1 MSVNHTGVYWAVLFD
16 IWRTPRSFMPRSV
29 VNASSVSK
37 CYLENKSVH
46 KVLKK
51 IKTEHLKLSSASFPL
66 LLILPLPFFSS
77 SSSSSSLFLF
87 GDKVSLCSSVG
98 LELTMQV
105 KLALGTHDC
114 AASVF
119 PVLG

>member
-1 MSVNHTGVYWAVLFD
+1 
-16 IWRTPRSFMPRSV
+16 MPRSV

-51 IKTEHLKLSSASFPL
+51 IKTEHLKLSSTSF
-66 LLILPLPFFSS
+66 PLPFFSS

-98 LELTMQV
+98 LELTMQF
-105 KLALGTHDC
+105 KLALGTHDSP
-114 AASVF
+114 ASVS